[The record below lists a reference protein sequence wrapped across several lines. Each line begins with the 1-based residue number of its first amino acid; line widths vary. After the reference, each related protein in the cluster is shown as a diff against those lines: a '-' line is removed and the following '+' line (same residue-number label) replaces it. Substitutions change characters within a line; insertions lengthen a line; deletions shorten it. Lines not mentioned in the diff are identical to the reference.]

1 MYFRYY
7 IFRNRTTYISL
18 ALLFIFSINGLNGQS
33 NFTEETFKI
42 DQVTDSV
49 SLYISKGKNNSNQ
62 PRIRFNL
69 LLKALTYSNSIKE
82 DSIKAKAFSKL
93 SYAFFSYGDSIH
105 FRESNRTAISLAK
118 QVNDSIVLAEAY
130 WDLGAFFERS
140 SVRDS
145 SFYGYSKAQI
155 IYETLN
161 DDYRSG
167 RMLINMASQQEAV
180 KDYMGSEA
188 NIILAIERFKP
199 LKQNKFLYESYNR
212 LGVVAKGLGEYDR
225 AINYY
230 QEALIYSN
238 KLEHN
243 TQYLPRM
250 TNNIGVVY
258 KKKKDFSNA
267 IKNFERVLVADSI
280 KFINPKLYA
289 TALNNLAF
297 SKIKISDTLGIKAI
311 INKSMHIKDSLGL
324 YTSLTTSYI
333 TLAEYYLFKKDT
345 TASILTIN
353 KAKEIAKEST
363 NNMRMLEILAFLNK
377 IDYKNASLHG
387 QAYIELSE
395 RLETEE
401 RRARNK
407 FARIRFET
415 DEFIAENE
423 VLSEEKEILS
433 EEKEI
438 LFEEKELLSK
448 QNQIWA
454 ALAAGFFLFG
464 LAIYIIVDQR
474 SKNQKLRFQQQQQLS
489 NQEVFNLMLSQK
501 QKVDEVK
508 RMEQKRISEE
518 LHDGVLGKMLGARM
532 VLTGLNKKANE
543 DAVKERSEAIV
554 ALKNIENELRSI
566 SHELSHTAYQKLNN
580 FVSSI
585 EALLASTTGK
595 TEISTIFNH
604 NEDEDWDGLIGD
616 IKINVY
622 RIIQESIQN
631 AIKHSGCSNFF
642 VNFEIKEDLFLV
654 TIGDNGKGYSFDKE
668 RKGIGIRNIR
678 SRVSKMNG
686 SWNVNTAIGNGTV
699 MTIEI
704 PVQYGTSVIEDN
716 IKSF

>member
-1 MYFRYY
+1 MNFRCYFFKENTKIFLY
-7 IFRNRTTYISL
+7 I
-18 ALLFIFSINGLNGQS
+18 LFAMFVKSNLNGQLLPDEIDGKVIKNDS
-33 NFTEETFKI
+33 ISIYI
-42 DQVTDSV
+42 DQSKSDSIMPE
-49 SLYISKGKNNSNQ
+49 L
-62 PRIRFNL
+62 RLNL
-69 LLKALTYSNSIKE
+69 LLKALKYTKKIKV
-82 DSIKAKAFSKL
+82 DSTKSKAYSKL
-93 SYAFFSYGDSIH
+93 SFAFYRQGNTKYFLEI
-105 FRESNRTAISLAK
+105 NRTAIELATHI
-118 QVNDSIVLAEAY
+118 QDSVALAEAY
-130 WDLGAFFERS
+130 WDLGS
-140 SVRDS
+140 YYSKISTVDS
-145 SFYGYSKAQI
+145 AYYGFSKAQS
-155 IYETLN
+155 IYEAIN
-161 DDYRSG
+161 NDYRSSQ
-167 RMLINMASQQEAV
+167 MLNFMAGQQESV
-180 KDYMGSEA
+180 KDYTGSEA
-188 NIILAIERFKP
+188 NIILAIKFLKP
-199 LKQNKFLYESYNR
+199 LKRNKSLYESYNR
-212 LGVVAKGLGEYDR
+212 LGIVAKGLGEYDR

-230 QEALIYSN
+230 KEALIYSN
-238 KLEHN
+238 KLKHNEH
-243 TQYLPRM
+243 YLPRM

-258 KKKKDFSNA
+258 KNKNDFSNA
-267 IKNFERVLVADSI
+267 LKNFERVLVADSI

-297 SKIKISDTLGIKAI
+297 SKIKINDTLGTKAI
-311 INKSMHIKDSLGL
+311 IDESMHIKDSLGL

-345 TASILTIN
+345 VASILATN
-353 KAKEIAKEST
+353 KAKTIAKET
-363 NNMRMLEILAFLNK
+363 KNNMRLLETLAFLNK
-377 IDYKNASLHG
+377 IDHKNASLHG

-423 VLSEEKEILS
+423 VLSEEKNL
-433 EEKEI
+433 

-474 SKNQKLRFQQQQQLS
+474 SKNQKLKFQQQQQFS
-489 NQEVFNLMLSQK
+489 NQEIFNLMLSQK

-543 DAVKERSEAIV
+543 DAIKERSEAIA

-580 FVSSI
+580 FVSSV
-585 EALLASTTGK
+585 ELLLTSATGK
-595 TEISTIFNH
+595 TEISAILNH
-604 NEDEDWDGLIGD
+604 NEDEDWDSLIAD

-642 VNFEIKEDLFLV
+642 VNFEIKDNLFLV
-654 TIGDNGKGYSFDKE
+654 TIRDNGKGFTFDKE

-686 SWNVNTAIGNGTV
+686 SWDVNTVLGNGTV
-699 MTIEI
+699 MTIKI
-704 PVQYGTSVIEDN
+704 PIEYGTNTNDSN
-716 IKSF
+716 TNTF